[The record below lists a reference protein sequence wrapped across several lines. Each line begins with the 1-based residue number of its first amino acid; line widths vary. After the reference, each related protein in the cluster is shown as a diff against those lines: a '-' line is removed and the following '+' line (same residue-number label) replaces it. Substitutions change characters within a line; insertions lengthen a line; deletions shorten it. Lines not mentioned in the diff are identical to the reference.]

1 MPYPFKLLKISK
13 YKLSIYIYAPVITFK
28 LAQIVEASQMTL
40 PQKIVDERP
49 LFIPAGLQDEI
60 VLYETNKAIE
70 GE

>member
-1 MPYPFKLLKISK
+1 M
-13 YKLSIYIYAPVITFK
+13 FK

-49 LFIPAGLQDEI
+49 LIIPAESQNEI
-60 VLYETNKAIE
+60 VLYETSKAIE